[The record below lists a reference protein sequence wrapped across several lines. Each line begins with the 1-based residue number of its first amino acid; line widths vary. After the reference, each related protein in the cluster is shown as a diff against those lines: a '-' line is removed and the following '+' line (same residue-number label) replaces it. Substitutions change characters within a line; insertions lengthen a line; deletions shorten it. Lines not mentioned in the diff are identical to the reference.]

1 MRPLRTAPDGA
12 PTSRTGAL
20 VDILSRSRW
29 SWLLLLPLGVLL
41 WLMGRAVGVGGT
53 PQVIALAVAGGI
65 LLSVLGAVFLVRRV
79 GWGALALEV
88 PVLLLLL
95 STLVFRQRSATDLAG
110 DPLDLAAQVR
120 VAAVAVA
127 GILGLFALLWG
138 QKAGAGQRVT
148 TLPLRLFAIYVVIVF
163 LGALGSVDP
172 LLTAYRGLELAA
184 GLIVMVGARR
194 SLGEQA
200 GPRIEALLYWFA
212 VAALASVWINV
223 LLLPD
228 QAIIHL
234 ENPTVPVKLQ
244 IQGVYPSI
252 AANGV
257 GLLGV
262 IVAAWSPA
270 RIRGG
275 ASPQGLSRPVAYLL
289 TSVGAFTL
297 LAAQYRTGYVALA
310 AVVAVYVLVR
320 GKKLLATL
328 LVGAAIG
335 IAIWA
340 PYATREAEPF
350 LLRGQSVE
358 QAGEL
363 SSRTLYWRTA
373 IPVWQSSPLIGR
385 GLLTASRFEVLAPL
399 GLQYTAGIHGTWPEA
414 LVGTGIIG
422 TSLLAMAFLITIRRA
437 FREARTTGWMAP
449 LALLTVLGVR
459 SVTGP
464 TFESFSYTAMLFLW
478 LMLSMEDVGRST
490 LPRAEEV
497 RGRETGRAFA
507 GSAQTPAP

>member
-1 MRPLRTAPDGA
+1 
-12 PTSRTGAL
+12 
-20 VDILSRSRW
+20 
-29 SWLLLLPLGVLL
+29 LLPLGLLL
-41 WLMGRAVGVGGT
+41 WLMGRAVGLGGT
-53 PQVIALAVAGGI
+53 QQVIALAVAAGA
-65 LLSVLGAVFLVRRV
+65 LVTVLGGVFLARRV

-110 DPLDLAAQVR
+110 EPLDTAAQFR

-138 QKAGAGQRVT
+138 QVAGAGTRVT
-148 TLPLRLFAIYVVIVF
+148 TLPFRLYAVYVLVVF

-172 LLTAYRGLELAA
+172 ALTAYRGVELAI
-184 GLIVMVGARR
+184 GLLVLAGARR

-200 GPRIEALLYWFA
+200 GPRIEATLYWFCIA
-212 VAALASVWINV
+212 LLASVWV
-223 LLLPD
+223 GVFLFPD
-228 QAIIHL
+228 EAIIHL
-234 ENPTVPVKLQ
+234 ENPTVPIRLQ
-244 IQGVYPSI
+244 LQGVYPSI

-262 IVAAWSPA
+262 IVAAWSPT
-270 RIRGG
+270 RIRQG
-275 ASPQGLSRPVAYLL
+275 AGRNGLRRPVAYLL
-289 TSVGAFTL
+289 AGFGTFTL
-297 LAAQYRTGYVALA
+297 LAAQYRTGYVAFA

-320 GKKLLATL
+320 GRKVLATL
-328 LVGAAIG
+328 LVGAAIS

-340 PYATREAEPF
+340 PYATRQAEPF

-363 SSRTLYWRTA
+363 SSRTLYWSRA
-373 IPVWQSSPLIGR
+373 IPVWQKSPLIGR

-399 GLQYTAGIHGTWPEA
+399 GLQFTAGIHGTWPEA

-422 TSLLAMAFLITIRRA
+422 TGLLALVFLLTIGRA
-437 FREARTTGWMAP
+437 VRHARGGGRVAP
-449 LALLTVLGVR
+449 LLLLTLLAVR

-464 TFESFSYTAMLFLW
+464 TFESFSYTALIFLW
-478 LMLSMEDVGRST
+478 LALTLEDRPRRPVHTVAAPPREARRRPALRASGLSTR
-490 LPRAEEV
+490 
-497 RGRETGRAFA
+497 
-507 GSAQTPAP
+507 